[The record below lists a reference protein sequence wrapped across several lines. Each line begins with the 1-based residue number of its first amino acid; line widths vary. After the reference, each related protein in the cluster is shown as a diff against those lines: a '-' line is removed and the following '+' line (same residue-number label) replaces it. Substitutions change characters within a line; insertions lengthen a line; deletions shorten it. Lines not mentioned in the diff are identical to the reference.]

1 MKETIGQV
9 SLKLLCSLFERSRQS
24 WYEVHERKDTS
35 LLQEELVLSWVRQIR
50 TVLPRLGCVKL
61 LHILEQN
68 FQDHQITMG
77 RDAFSSLL
85 RKHDM
90 LIQSK
95 KRYVITTNS
104 FHHYKKWPDLVNR
117 TQATN
122 PEHIWVSDITYLRT
136 VTGFIY
142 LFLITDAYSHKIVG
156 YHLSQTM
163 KASGCVSALNKAIAQ
178 RSYPHNKLIHHS
190 DRGIQYCCDAYVS
203 LLQRHRI
210 DISMTQSGSPYDNA
224 IAERINGILK
234 SEFGLNNTFDSYA
247 KAVDVTCKAIARY
260 NCLRPHLSC
269 HLASPQT
276 KHEEENNKNQKE
288 HEKSVKVNLYD
299 LFLV

>member
-1 MKETIGQV
+1 MREAIGQV
-9 SLKLLCSLFERSRQS
+9 SLKILCGLFERSRQS
-24 WYEVHERKDTS
+24 WYEVHKRNDTS

-61 LHILEQN
+61 LHILKQN
-68 FQDHQITMG
+68 FQDHQIGMG
-77 RDAFSSLL
+77 RDGFSSLL

-95 KRYVITTNS
+95 KKYVVTTNS
-104 FHHYKKWPDLVNR
+104 FHHYKKWSDLVNR
-117 TQATN
+117 TQATK
-122 PEHIWVSDITYLRT
+122 PEQIWVSDITYLRT
-136 VTGFIY
+136 VPGFIY

-163 KASGCVSALNKAIAQ
+163 KASGCLSALNKAIAQ
-178 RSYPHNKLIHHS
+178 RLYRYRTLIHHS

-210 DISMTQSGSPYDNA
+210 QISMTQSGSPYDNA
-224 IAERINGILK
+224 IAERVNGILK
-234 SEFGLNNTFDSYA
+234 SEFGLSSAFDSYA
-247 KAVDVTCKAIARY
+247 KAVDATCKAIARY

-269 HLASPQT
+269 RLASPQT
-276 KHEEENNKNQKE
+276 KHEEENNTEQNANLNAN
-288 HEKSVKVNLYD
+288 KVNLYS
-299 LFLV
+299 LF